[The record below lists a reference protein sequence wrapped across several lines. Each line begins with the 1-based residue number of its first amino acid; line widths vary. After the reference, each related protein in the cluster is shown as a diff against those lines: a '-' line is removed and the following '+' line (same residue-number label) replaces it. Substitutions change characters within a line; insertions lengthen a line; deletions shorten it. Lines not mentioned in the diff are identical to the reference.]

1 MVSEVGL
8 LEVEELLDVR
18 VNVEEV
24 TDNDVEENVILIEV
38 EELLDVRVNVEEEEV
53 AGKIVEENVMLP
65 EVEELLDVRV
75 NVEEDVSVE
84 LLVVAE
90 VEKLLEVV
98 DVAALLLEPPAGP
111 LPTMAYG
118 EFTVAKVGITKVE
131 MNSATSVDPSP
142 VMSIGL

>member
-8 LEVEELLDVR
+8 LEVEELLEVR

-38 EELLDVRVNVEEEEV
+38 EEEEV
-53 AGKIVEENVMLP
+53 AGKDVEENVMLP

-90 VEKLLEVV
+90 VEKLLEVF

-118 EFTVAKVGITKVE
+118 EFTVSKDGITKVE

>member
-1 MVSEVGL
+1 MISTASTINKTTHPFTASSSSSKRSVCRSPDATSAVVVGL

-24 TDNDVEENVILIEV
+24 TDNDVEENVILLEV

-90 VEKLLEVV
+90 
-98 DVAALLLEPPAGP
+98 D
-111 LPTMAYG
+111 
-118 EFTVAKVGITKVE
+118 GITKVE

>member
-1 MVSEVGL
+1 
-8 LEVEELLDVR
+8 
-18 VNVEEV
+18 
-24 TDNDVEENVILIEV
+24 
-38 EELLDVRVNVEEEEV
+38 
-53 AGKIVEENVMLP
+53 MLP

-98 DVAALLLEPPAGP
+98 DVEALLLEPPAGP

-118 EFTVAKVGITKVE
+118 EFTVSKDGITKVE